1 MQVVQPATEEYPEE
15 RKERVGL
22 RSKDCVEL
30 EEQVEVE
37 DSRVGERSSIAIA

>member
-15 RKERVGL
+15 RKEWVGL
-22 RSKDCVEL
+22 CSKDRVEL
-30 EEQVEVE
+30 EEQVKVE